1 MITGI
6 HLIGEETLRRDAE
19 RLEKLRAAERAVVA
33 TAADAYG
40 AVTDAEEELKEAKS
54 REPKWCIATLL
65 DEAGPTA
72 SHGGSFVHQG
82 QSHPGEHSRQTSIN
96 RERRDRHV

>member
-33 TAADAYG
+33 TVADAYG
-40 AVTDAEEELKEAKS
+40 AVTDAEEERKESQEPRGEAAHRNSS
-54 REPKWCIATLL
+54 RRSRSYRIPRRLFR
-65 DEAGPTA
+65 
-72 SHGGSFVHQG
+72 S
-82 QSHPGEHSRQTSIN
+82 PGAIPSR
-96 RERRDRHV
+96 